1 LILSQPSLA
10 AGRESAP
17 GENDARRGEWL
28 NAPGYWHEH
37 TNKAEGVPMSE
48 YEQSKKFA
56 DKSAKIT
63 NETLAKGK
71 AVAEQ
76 SAEAVQ
82 QSYSV
87 AVENVRALNVKMID
101 MARANADATFDLAF
115 QIATAKTPSDIVE
128 LWPEYT
134 RKQFEMLSEQT
145 KELTALG
152 QKIAGESAAPIA
164 RSVNQVFKTAS

>member
-1 LILSQPSLA
+1 
-10 AGRESAP
+10 
-17 GENDARRGEWL
+17 
-28 NAPGYWHEH
+28 
-37 TNKAEGVPMSE
+37 MSE

-56 DKSAKIT
+56 DRSAKIA

-87 AVENVRALNVKMID
+87 AVENVRAFNVKMID
-101 MARANADATFDLAF
+101 MARANADAAFDFAL

-128 LWPEYT
+128 LWT
-134 RKQFEMLSEQT
+134 THARKHFEMLSEQT

-152 QKIAGESAAPIA
+152 QKMAGESAEPIS
-164 RSVNQVFKTAS
+164 RSVNQAFRKAS